1 MTVRLRVT
9 CEDVI
14 REYAFDRTSI
24 SIGQGPFNDVVCAH
38 AEIARVH
45 GQLEV
50 RVDGLAF
57 RARASSAPT
66 SVFRDGQCVETSDG
80 EREDVLYV
88 DSGDLL
94 RLGEQ
99 PAVELEILG
108 VEQDSETDWSAHAL
122 PPDSEQTLSEATG
135 KFLFGLTDILANDP
149 SLETFLRA
157 SALVVAHA
165 TDHVP
170 CCVELAIPIE
180 TEPWRS
186 DNHMLDDVSIDQDEP
201 YAQLDPAEVS
211 GGYIKTRDP
220 MPPFRAN
227 AKEILATLETLDRCV
242 VIDAQGKI
250 IDSSPL
256 THVLVPLA
264 YQAELAGVLDLG
276 FLSGDVSSIIEAL
289 GSAAVGLGPLG
300 AMVLGRDHQWRVYE
314 DVVEENH
321 YWRERERRH
330 YLFKDLIAESE
341 SARAVYEKLNVCAS
355 SNEPVL
361 LVGEAGS
368 GKALVAR
375 ALHHLGPRED
385 AMITSINCRELSG
398 DALDFELFGS
408 VANELSGGVEPRK
421 GVFELAEG
429 GTVFLEE
436 IDQLSLMLQGKIV
449 RMLREGE
456 VRRIGEAFG
465 RHVDVRVVASTHRDL
480 AEMVNSGRFRRG
492 LHLVLREH
500 VLELPPLR
508 ERQQDLLPLART
520 FLRKF
525 AERYDR
531 PCKRLSA
538 QVDQKLRD
546 HRWQGNVREL
556 KSVIESAVLKSS
568 GETIH
573 ADDLGL

>member
-9 CEDVI
+9 CEDVV

-24 SIGQGPFNDVVCAH
+24 SLGQGPFNDVVVDH
-38 AEIARVH
+38 VELARVH
-45 GQLEV
+45 GELEV

-57 RARASSAPT
+57 RARATSAPT
-66 SVFRDGQCVETSDG
+66 SLFRDGECVETTDG

-88 DSGDLL
+88 HPGDVL
-94 RLGEQ
+94 RLGDD
-99 PAVELEILG
+99 PCVELEILG
-108 VEQDSETDWSAHAL
+108 VERGTEVAWATHSL
-122 PPDSEQTLSEATG
+122 PADVPSSRATAN
-135 KFLFGLTDILANDP
+135 FLFGLADVLANEP
-149 SLETFLRA
+149 SVETFLRA
-157 SALVVAHA
+157 ATLVVAQF
-165 TDHVP
+165 TDHSP

-180 TEPWRS
+180 TDPWRS
-186 DNHMLDDVSIDQDEP
+186 DDHMLDDVEIDESKP
-201 YAQLDPAEVS
+201 YTDLTPFDVT
-211 GGYIKTRDP
+211 GGYLQTRDP

-227 AKEILATLETLDRCV
+227 ATEILATLETLDRLV
-242 VIDAQGKI
+242 VLETEGKI
-250 IDSSPL
+250 VDESPL
-256 THVLVPLA
+256 TNVLIPLA
-264 YQAELAGVLDLG
+264 YQGELAGVLDLG
-276 FLSGDVSSIIEAL
+276 FEGSELSSFVDEL
-289 GSAAVGLGPLG
+289 GRAAVELSSLG
-300 AMVLGRDHQWRVYE
+300 AIILGRDHQWRLYE

-341 SARAVYEKLNVCAS
+341 SVRAVYEKLNACVSLDA
-355 SNEPVL
+355 PVL

-385 AMITSINCRELSG
+385 GMLTSINCRELRG
-398 DALDFELFGS
+398 DELDFELFGS

-465 RHVDVRVVASTHRDL
+465 RKVDVRVVASTHRDL
-480 AEMVNSGRFRRG
+480 SEMVDRGRFRRD
-492 LHLVLREH
+492 LRLALREH

-508 ERQQDLLPLART
+508 ERIEDILPLART

-531 PCKRLSA
+531 PSKRIA
-538 QVDQKLRD
+538 PPVEQKLCE

-556 KSVIESAVLKSS
+556 QSVIEAAVLKCDD
-568 GETIH
+568 ETIEV
-573 ADDLGL
+573 DDLGL